1 MSSIQF
7 CPASIC
13 FLCESL
19 DTENRP
25 ARWILHDLLC
35 CITQFCPRNLQIHK
49 IQRFKNFFLIQTHF
63 FIIFRYISAVQDPF
77 KILCFKLFPV
87 FPDDFILSKLS
98 LAVNC
103 LQCSVQMFYRI
114 LYGLFGSFLRLA

>member
-1 MSSIQF
+1 MIF
-7 CPASIC
+7 CAASAV
-13 FLCESL
+13 L
-19 DTENRP
+19 
-25 ARWILHDLLC
+25 
-35 CITQFCPRNLQIHK
+35 PRNLQIHK

-63 FIIFRYISAVQDPF
+63 FIIFRYISAVQNPF

-114 LYGLFGSFLRLA
+114 LYGLFEASCVLLKTIQPASATSEARI